1 MARPTKYTESRR
13 KVILEG
19 LRAGLSR
26 YAVSGLAEI
35 DVCTLDNWCER
46 YSSFSEACRIAEQ
59 AAAARFESVVIKD
72 AANQNVDTALQWLK
86 RRRRA
91 DWGDNV
97 GIDLDREIAGL
108 LEKLAGS
115 GQTEVEG

>member
-1 MARPTKYTESRR
+1 MARPTKYTPERR

-35 DVCTLDNWCER
+35 ADSQLHRWCER
-46 YSSFSEACRIAEQ
+46 YAGFAEDCLIAEQ